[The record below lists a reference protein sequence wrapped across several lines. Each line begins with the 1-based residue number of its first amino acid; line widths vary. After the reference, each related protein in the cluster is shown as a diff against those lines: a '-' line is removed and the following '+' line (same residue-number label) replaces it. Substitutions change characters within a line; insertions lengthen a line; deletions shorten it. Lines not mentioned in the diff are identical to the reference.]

1 METDFGAKMASTSKK
16 NPIDKIMLFSID
28 RNSDFTSHNE
38 GFIKNTR
45 FHCAEKLLSP
55 TEISKKTSKD
65 RLKIVGERLLYKKW
79 LHLNLN
85 NGFH

>member
-1 METDFGAKMASTSKK
+1 MASTSRKK
-16 NPIDKIMLFSID
+16 AINKIMLFSID